1 MDKPLYNPLRKVT
14 TIMAAD
20 VVAYSH
26 LMREN
31 ENTTLRNLE
40 IRRLA
45 FEHFVTAF
53 GGRVFGTVGDSFMAE
68 FPSALNSVR
77 CAINLQ
83 EAIRELNIE
92 LPEKQR
98 MRLRIGLNLGD
109 VIQQGSDL
117 YGDGVNIA
125 ARIEP
130 LSDPGGVC
138 LAGNVYEQV
147 HRKLDLHFHFLGA
160 QKVKNIDIP
169 ITAFKVIGHTAAQS
183 TGWSDFSRTIKIN
196 QGFRYQ
202 LLLTLVLALIA
213 ANKVTDLISNQNFS
227 YLAQFIIIAIAAV
240 LSFSFYKK
248 IQAPVSSKAPEQ
260 ILDKNLLD
268 SSLTLIRSKG
278 LDKEINTNTSQ
289 KKLIPSIAVLRFS
302 DLSSEKDQEYF
313 SDGLSEELI
322 NVLTKANNLNVSSR
336 TSSFAHNPDELNSQ
350 NFAKRLGVDY
360 FIEGTVRKSD
370 NRVRINVQL
379 IEVESNLNL
388 WSDSYDRVLKDI
400 FDIQDDIS
408 QRIAEALSV
417 QFTTDL
423 DRDSLTS
430 DSRAYDFY
438 LRGRAYFMHKGLENI
453 RSAIQMYSMA
463 FKLDPNFIRA
473 GTDLAET
480 YAIQAIFYDGGKASL
495 ENAKQFANKILLL
508 APERAETYVA
518 LGMSHLANKEHTL
531 AAGRFEKAIS
541 INANLFEAQHNY
553 ARVHYHQGNLKEAIM
568 HFEKAAEVETSDFES
583 YAIAA
588 PLYTA
593 LGQHENALKTYR
605 KAFERI
611 TQYIEHYPDN
621 QRAFQFGAIALLKLD
636 ERTRAFEWAEQALAL
651 NKDDPATLYNTACFY
666 AQAGEIEKSLDC
678 LSISITS
685 VSWIENDPEL
695 DPVREHPRYKEII
708 AKLSSS

>member
-1 MDKPLYNPLRKVT
+1 MDKPLYNPQRKVT

-20 VVAYSH
+20 VVDYSR
-26 LMREN
+26 LMGEN
-31 ENTTLRNLE
+31 DNTTLRNLK
-40 IRRLA
+40 IRRVA
-45 FEHFVTAF
+45 FEHFVKSF

-83 EAIRELNIE
+83 EAIRQLNIE

-117 YGDGVNIA
+117 FGDGVNIA

-147 HRKLDLHFHFLGA
+147 HRKLDLHYHFLGA
-160 QKVKNIDIP
+160 QKVKNIDMP
-169 ITAFKVIGHTAAQS
+169 ITAFKVLGHAAAQPS
-183 TGWSDFSRTIKIN
+183 GLSDFIRAVRIN

-202 LLLTLVLALIA
+202 LLLIVVLALIA
-213 ANKVTDLISNQNFS
+213 ANKITGLISSQAYS
-227 YLAQFIIIAIAAV
+227 YIAQILIVTIAAV
-240 LSFSFYKK
+240 VSFTLYKK
-248 IQAPVSSKAPEQ
+248 IQAPVSNKAPEQ
-260 ILDKNLLD
+260 ILDKNLLEI
-268 SSLTLIRSKG
+268 SLILIRSKS
-278 LDKEINTNTSQ
+278 LDKNINDKPVQ
-289 KKLIPSIAVLRFS
+289 KKLIPSIAILRFS
-302 DLSSEKDQEYF
+302 DLSPESDQEYF

-336 TSSFAHNPDELNSQ
+336 TSSFAHNPDEINSQ
-350 NFAKRLGVDY
+350 NFAKRLGTDY
-360 FIEGTVRKSD
+360 FIEGTVRKAE

-379 IEVESNLNL
+379 IETESNLNL

-400 FDIQDDIS
+400 FEIQDDIS

-423 DRDSLTS
+423 DRNSLTS

-438 LRGRAYFMHKGLENI
+438 LRGRAFFMHKGIENI
-453 RSAIQMYSMA
+453 RSAIQMYTMA
-463 FKLDPNFIRA
+463 FKIDPNFIRA
-473 GTDLAET
+473 GTNLAET
-480 YAIQAIFYDGGKASL
+480 YAIQAIFYDGGDESL
-495 ENAKQFANKILLL
+495 DNAKFFANKILLL

-518 LGMSHLANKEHTL
+518 LGMTHLAHKEHIL

-541 INANLFEAQHNY
+541 INSNLFEAQHNY

-568 HFEKAAEVETSDFES
+568 HFEKAAEIEKSDFES

-593 LGQHENALKTYR
+593 LGQNENALNTYR
-605 KAFERI
+605 KAFDRI
-611 TQYIEHYPDN
+611 SKYIEHYPEN

-636 ERTRAFEWAEQALAL
+636 ERKKAYEWAEQALDM
-651 NKDDPATLYNTACFY
+651 NKDEPATLYNTACFY

-678 LSISITS
+678 LSNSITS
-685 VSWIENDPEL
+685 LSWIENDPEL
-695 DPVREHPRYKEII
+695 EPIREHPRYKEII
-708 AKLSSS
+708 AKLSA

>member
-1 MDKPLYNPLRKVT
+1 MDKPIYNPQRKVT

-20 VVAYSH
+20 VVDYGR

-31 ENTTLRNLE
+31 DNTTLRNLKT
-40 IRRLA
+40 RRLA
-45 FEHFVTAF
+45 FEHFVQAY

-83 EAIRELNIE
+83 EAIRQLNIE
-92 LPEKQR
+92 IPEKQR

-109 VIQQGSDL
+109 VIQQGTDL
-117 YGDGVNIA
+117 FGDGVNIA

-147 HRKLDLHFHFLGA
+147 HRKLDLHYHFLGS

-169 ITAFKVIGHTAAQS
+169 ITAFKVLGHSAS
-183 TGWSDFSRTIKIN
+183 KPSSWGDFSRALKIN

-202 LLLTLVLALIA
+202 LVLILVLSLIA
-213 ANKVTDLISNQNFS
+213 ANKITGLVSNQNLS
-227 YLAQFIIIAIAAV
+227 YLIQVIIVATAAI
-240 LSFSFYKK
+240 LSFSLYKK
-248 IQAPVSSKAPEQ
+248 IQAPVSNKTPEE
-260 ILDKNLLD
+260 ILDADLLD
-268 SSLTLIRSKG
+268 SALILIKSKS
-278 LDKEINTNTSQ
+278 LDKGTASLHSQ
-289 KKLIPSIAVLRFS
+289 KKLIPSIAVLRFA
-302 DLSSEKDQEYF
+302 DLSQDNDQEYF

-336 TSSFAHNPDELNSQ
+336 TASFAHNRDEINTQ
-350 NFAKRLGVDY
+350 NFAKRLGADY
-360 FIEGTVRKSD
+360 YIEGTVRKAE

-379 IEVESNLNL
+379 IETSSNLNL
-388 WSDSYDRVLKDI
+388 WSDSYDRVLNDI
-400 FDIQDDIS
+400 FEIQDDIS
-408 QRIAEALSV
+408 KRIAEALSV

-438 LRGRAYFMHKGLENI
+438 LRGRAFFMHKGIENI

-463 FKLDPNFIRA
+463 YKLDPSFIRA

-480 YAIQAIFYDGGKASL
+480 YAIQAIFYNGGEESL
-495 ENAKQFANKILLL
+495 EKAKHFANKILLL

-518 LGMSHLANKEHTL
+518 LGMTHLAHKEHEL

-541 INANLFEAQHNY
+541 INSNLYEAQHNY

-568 HFEKAAEVETSDFES
+568 HFEKAAEIETSDFES

-593 LGQHENALKTYR
+593 LGQHENAQSTYR
-605 KAFERI
+605 KALERI
-611 TQYIEHYPDN
+611 SKYRENYPDN
-621 QRAFQFGAIALLKLD
+621 QRAVQFGAIALLKLD
-636 ERTRAFEWAEQALAL
+636 EREQAFEWAEQALAL
-651 NKDDPATLYNTACFY
+651 NKDEPATLYNTACFY
-666 AQAGEIEKSLDC
+666 AQAGEIEKSLNC
-678 LSISITS
+678 LSNSITS

-695 DPVREHPRYKEII
+695 DPIREHPRYKEII
-708 AKLSSS
+708 AKLSD